1 MGPLAFLPVSE
12 RETSI
17 VYSLNNFKNYSHK
30 SVGGLIEQY
39 NYKYKIQKVEKINY
53 FKLKSLSLRSYYH
66 DNILAFGDL
75 LHRIHPLAGQ
85 GFNMTLRDI
94 KIFLD
99 IIVNKV
105 SLGLAI
111 DSSANYEFEKK
122 IRHKNLIFSNGIDL
136 VHEFFNFERKINSTF
151 LSKSVQILGK
161 NSSVNKFFTSMA
173 DKGTLI

>member
-1 MGPLAFLPVSE
+1 MGPLAFLPISE
-12 RETSI
+12 TETSI
-17 VYSLNNFKNYSHK
+17 VYSLNNFKNNSHK
-30 SVGGLIEQY
+30 SVGGLIEKY
-39 NYKYKIQKVEKINY
+39 NYKYKILKVEKINY
-53 FKLKSLSLRSYYH
+53 FELKSLSLRSYYH

-99 IIVNKV
+99 IIENKV

>member
-1 MGPLAFLPVSE
+1 
-12 RETSI
+12 
-17 VYSLNNFKNYSHK
+17 
-30 SVGGLIEQY
+30 
-39 NYKYKIQKVEKINY
+39 
-53 FKLKSLSLRSYYH
+53 
-66 DNILAFGDL
+66 
-75 LHRIHPLAGQ
+75 
-85 GFNMTLRDI
+85 MTLRDI

-99 IIVNKV
+99 IIENKV